1 MFSIHFIIGKGNDFR
16 RIATRL
22 SFFYAEVLFRHRRI
36 TPSYNGKFCSVIL
49 NLSLYNNKNHYSI
62 RSNLHCYKPATNY
75 LLCIQPWCLF
85 FHSTVRS
92 TYGNSSNSFDA
103 SKFLSKTISSKEI
116 NKKEY
121 SLCNH
126 KIKKRII
133 PAGRKL
139 FKKIT
144 PLFRITTL
152 LYSTER
158 SNSFDF
164 IRLFRRFSLS
174 LQGFLLFSFL
184 GGS

>member
-1 MFSIHFIIGKGNDFR
+1 MIISVLKLPFITYFWWAASYSLKASTFGWEEHPGTN
-16 RIATRL
+16 
-22 SFFYAEVLFRHRRI
+22 SFVRKA
-36 TPSYNGKFCSVIL
+36 SVNSSL
-49 NLSLYNNKNHYSI
+49 NLLPIVKAPIHAM
-62 RSNLHCYKPATNY
+62 L
-75 LLCIQPWCLF
+75 
-85 FHSTVRS
+85 
-92 TYGNSSNSFDA
+92 NSAMTPA
-103 SKFLSKTISSKEI
+103 SKKEI
-116 NKKEY
+116 NKNEY